1 MKFNNHR
8 VISPSEVLV
17 LPETSH
23 VEFRPVDTGTEVVF
37 LPEDKDRYDGI
48 PSSAYS
54 LQNELKEGIALEK
67 CPTYIRLEKMLGS
80 DVATRTVHKLQSLVE
95 ESNLRAARAEY
106 AKMVLTPPSAAAP
119 VTPPSPSNPQG

>member
-17 LPETSH
+17 LPEISH

-95 ESNLRAARAEY
+95 ESNLRTARAEY
-106 AKMVLTPPSAAAP
+106 AKMVLTPPSASDSS
-119 VTPPSPSNPQG
+119 VPPSPSNPQG